1 MARSSLQ
8 RHPDSA
14 GTAVRA
20 IDVEAVRIANAI
32 EVTYVIAGDLDS
44 VRIPPKT
51 EARRAEGLWQHTCCE
66 LFVAE
71 SSGKGYVEFNFSL
84 SGEWACYGF
93 SSYRHAA
100 ASLGNEPAISV
111 LAAAGSLEL
120 RARVKIASPR
130 KLVLGLSAVI
140 EQKDGALSYWA
151 LRHPAGKPDFHHRD
165 AFALELDE
173 VRN

>member
-1 MARSSLQ
+1 MARTPLR

-20 IDVEAVRIANAI
+20 IDVEALRTPNAI
-32 EVTYVIAGDLDS
+32 EVTYVMTGDLDS
-44 VRIPPKT
+44 VRVPANT
-51 EARRAEGLWQHTCCE
+51 GARRAEGLWQHTCCE

-71 SSGKGYVEFNFSL
+71 TAGKGYVEFNFSP

-100 ASLGNEPAISV
+100 ASPANEPAISV

-173 VRN
+173 LRN